1 MQLSRRTFL
10 RGLSGAAVGLYAA
23 RAWGAQPSVRVP
35 AGTSL
40 QAAVDRAAAGAAV
53 VVEPGRYRETVI
65 VDKPLHLRSAGGAPV
80 TVLRADPDVF
90 EWEGLETSDMI
101 VGAINVV
108 KTEDVLVEGFTVTD
122 ALEGIWLSE
131 CLNCSVRRCVSYNNT
146 SSGFYFWA
154 SQDCLLSASLGA
166 GNAVGVY
173 EGQSGNVTIQGSTF
187 RLNRGGRAPHLGGP
201 YGLDFTGVGILS
213 GNRSAGGDILNCRC
227 EANTD
232 TGIQINMVDRNKTIR
247 GCHVSLNRVGMAL
260 GVQVERVER
269 NNLVGNAEFG
279 LEAFREIDARDNW
292 WGHPAGPA
300 GAAGGQGDRASDAVL
315 VEPWLR
321 EPIEV
326 PTTP

>member
-1 MQLSRRTFL
+1 VQLSRRTFL

-23 RAWGAQPSVRVP
+23 RAWGAQPSIRVP
-35 AGTSL
+35 AGTSI

-65 VDKPLHLRSAGGAPV
+65 VDKPLTLRSAGGAPV

-90 EWEGLETSDMI
+90 EWEGLETGDMV
-101 VGAINVV
+101 VGALNVV

-131 CLNCSVRRCVSYNNT
+131 CLNCTVRGCVSYGNT

-154 SQDCLLSASLGA
+154 SQDCLLSESLGA

-173 EGQSGNVTIQGSTF
+173 EGQSGNVTI
-187 RLNRGGRAPHLGGP
+187 
-201 YGLDFTGVGILS
+201 LS
-213 GNRSAGGDILNCRC
+213 GNRSAGGDIIECRC

-232 TGIQINMVDRNKTIR
+232 TGIRINMVDRNKTIR

-292 WGHPAGPA
+292 WGHPSGPA
-300 GAAGGQGDRASDAVL
+300 GSAAGQGDRASESVL

-321 EPIEV
+321 EPVEV
-326 PTTP
+326 PATP